1 MNRYSKSY
9 TVKAG
14 TALLSTLLLLNSCSE
29 DAIFDD
35 KGGNLG
41 AASDNICFGISDKEG
56 WPETRT
62 TRGGDAEETVTDNFV
77 LRSADNADTLCV
89 QTTVSD
95 FGPLPFDGNAP
106 MSRAALVTDGNMH
119 DSFGVTACIYTGE
132 DKAYYFFNE
141 KNIKPADY
149 SSTAIWTYDSG
160 NIYYWPGA
168 NHRMQFYA
176 YSPYECNGLT
186 LPQNTIPGAAPTFS
200 YTVPANATEQ
210 TDILAYATGEMSGDA
225 KTSVPL
231 KFDHICTAVQFVV
244 GKEMQPGS
252 ITSITLK
259 GVKNTGSYLFESN
272 NWTLGE
278 TTDNFV
284 QNWENGKPVSQTEGD
299 AIMGDDGCFVMLP
312 QTLPAGASVEIVFH
326 DNTTGK
332 DRTLTA
338 SIAGQQWPQ
347 GKRVKYNISISPDYK
362 FELTDVPEAID
373 AHYVICR
380 TTLKVTGV
388 PDGKAWT
395 VTAPQL
401 GNESATIISQDDMND
416 YAKQGYWTD
425 RRINQDGIDIGSA
438 RGTSSFSGSGSG
450 SFQIAVF
457 IPENAGNKNREI
469 PLEVKFNGNEKTAET
484 INLTQ
489 LCPAWTDGNF
499 GWEQIDDNEKGEF
512 GFCWNRKS
520 MYVIPYDRINGSYQD
535 DALNLLKNLIQKY
548 NAATYV
554 SYYDVTMVKDKVGI
568 LPVIRNTYI
577 IVIDYSK
584 LDLTG
589 TFSNDNGFSNT
600 SQLQAAAKGATG
612 EEFEKVLSS
621 ITKSDAGEGGA
632 EANNPL
638 FRHPSDWEISN
649 NTDLKIGGVKGLYK
663 TQGNNAP
670 GSGILNYVEKKNH
683 FNLNATYHDGYT
695 VWYPV
700 LTELKWYIPAKGQF
714 GNIPSNI
721 QTGVASSDNW
731 SSTPVMDKKNAYL
744 GNGSTAE
751 RLSTHNVRAY
761 RNRP

>member
-14 TALLSTLLLLNSCSE
+14 TVLLFTLLLLGSCSE

-41 AASDNICFGISDKEG
+41 AASDNICFGISDKDG

-62 TRGGDAEETVTDNFV
+62 TRGGDAEETVTGNFV

-95 FGPLPFDGNAP
+95 FGPLPFGGNAP

-141 KNIKPADY
+141 KNTKPADY

-168 NHRMQFYA
+168 NHSLRFYA
-176 YSPYECNGLT
+176 YSPYECKGLAT
-186 LPQNTIPGAAPTFS
+186 PQETTPGAAPTFN
-200 YTVPANATEQ
+200 YTVPANATDQ
-210 TDILAYATGEMSGDA
+210 TDILTYATGEMDGNT

-252 ITSITLK
+252 IKSITMK
-259 GVKNTGSYLFESN
+259 GIKNAGSYSFESN
-272 NWTLGE
+272 EWTLGE

-284 QNWENGKPVSQTEGD
+284 QNWENGKPVSQTEG
-299 AIMGDDGCFVMLP
+299 AEIMGDDGCFVMLP
-312 QTLPAGASVEIVFH
+312 QTLPDGASVEIVFH
-326 DNTTGK
+326 DDNTGK

-338 SIAGQQWPQ
+338 SLAGQHWPQ

-373 AHYVICR
+373 AHYVICK

-395 VTAPQL
+395 VTAPTL
-401 GNESATIISQDDMND
+401 ANEAVTIIRQDEMND

-425 RRINQDGIDIGSA
+425 RRINQNGTDTGSA
-438 RGTSSFSGSGSG
+438 RGTSSFKGTGSGE
-450 SFQIAVF
+450 FQIAIFV
-457 IPENAGNKNREI
+457 PENAGDVNRKFSLTI
-469 PLEVKFNGNEKTAET
+469 KFNGEENTAQALDL
-484 INLTQ
+484 NQ
-489 LCPAWTDGNF
+489 LCPAWTDRNF

-520 MYVIPYDRINGSYQD
+520 MYVIPYNRNNDNYQT
-535 DALNLLKNLIQKY
+535 AAFNLLKDLIKKY
-548 NAATYV
+548 DADTYV
-554 SYYDVTMVKDKVGI
+554 KYYDINMDIEGR
-568 LPVIRNTYI
+568 LFNRNTYA

-589 TFSNDNGFSNT
+589 TYSEDNGLSNT

-621 ITKSDAGEGGA
+621 ITKSDAGESGA

-638 FRHPSDWEISN
+638 FRHPSDWEISHN
-649 NTDLKIGGVKGLYK
+649 RNLNVGGVKGLYK
-663 TQGNNAP
+663 TQGENAP
-670 GSGILNYVEKKNH
+670 GSGILNYVEKKNC
-683 FNLNATYHDGYT
+683 FNLNATYQDGFT

-700 LTELKWYIPAKGQF
+700 LRELKWYIPAKGQF

-721 QTGVASSDNW
+721 HTGVVSSDNW

-744 GNGSTAE
+744 GNGSAAE
-751 RLSTHNVRAY
+751 RLSTHKVRAC
-761 RNRP
+761 RNKP